1 MNSQADA
8 CNLEVLLAIV
18 ERFTSIGEAEA
29 AVSALEAGGVEA
41 TLFDDVVV
49 GLDWM
54 YSNAVGGIKLVIREE
69 DYDAAADILD
79 LQAEEAQQT
88 AEDEESPEPVPEET
102 LRCPA
107 CGLETIATL
116 PKVRIFVCLA
126 VLIGAVG
133 IAVKQ
138 LEIGRAH
145 V

>member
-88 AEDEESPEPVPEET
+88 AEDEESP
-102 LRCPA
+102 
-107 CGLETIATL
+107 
-116 PKVRIFVCLA
+116 
-126 VLIGAVG
+126 
-133 IAVKQ
+133 
-138 LEIGRAH
+138 
-145 V
+145 